1 MKMFFLILVL
11 STQKCYSIFLKKDFF
26 RKLFSEFEYVQNLQS
41 LPHKNM
47 LISGTEDYFKNP

>member
-26 RKLFSEFEYVQNLQS
+26 RKLFSEFEYVQNLQ
-41 LPHKNM
+41 
-47 LISGTEDYFKNP
+47 